1 MVLNRKH
8 FTATAFVLHPDQDKI
23 LLHWHKKVMEW
34 LPPGGHIEKN
44 ESPEEAVVR
53 EVREESGLSIKLFS
67 NKSIFKN
74 IGDIKELEKPESL
87 LLEPIDDPKEGKHF
101 HIDMIYFAE
110 AINPERLKAGWIWVN
125 EQDLIKKSKLEV
137 DEGKYKHPPEDVI
150 VLAINCINKRRKNGN

>member
-8 FTATAFVLHPDQDKI
+8 FTAAAFVLHPDQDEV

-53 EVREESGLSIKLFS
+53 EVYEESGLSIKLFS
-67 NKSIFKN
+67 NKSIFEN
-74 IGDIKELEKPESL
+74 IGEVKELEKPESL

-110 AINPERLKAGWIWVN
+110 AINPERLKSGWIWVN
-125 EQDLIKKSKLEV
+125 EQDLIEKKGLELS
-137 DEGKYKHPPEDVI
+137 EGNYKHPPEDVI

>member
-23 LLHWHKKVMEW
+23 LLHWHNKVMEW

-53 EVREESGLSIKLFS
+53 EVYEESGLSIKLFS
-67 NKSIFKN
+67 NKSIFEN
-74 IGDIKELEKPESL
+74 IGEVKELEKPESL
-87 LLEPIDDPKEGKHF
+87 LLEPINDPKEGNHF

-110 AINPERLKAGWIWVN
+110 AINPERLKSGWIWVN
-125 EQDLIKKSKLEV
+125 EQDLIKKKELEV
-137 DEGKYKHPPEDVI
+137 YEGKYKHPPEDVI
-150 VLAINCINKRRKNGN
+150 ILAINCINKRRKNGN